1 MITAD
6 LTGKRVLVT
15 GGASGIGLATA
26 RLFGECGAR
35 VAVNHLPDDAQA
47 AARIA
52 ELRAAGIDAEGVAGN
67 VGRAGEAEAMVG
79 EAVAMLGGLDVLINN
94 AGTSGGPQPIPFS
107 DLDAMTEDFWQT
119 ILSTNLLGAFRC
131 ARAAAAALQDGGGA
145 IVNTASI
152 SGLGVRGS
160 SIAYAATK
168 AALISLT
175 RSLSSALGTDVRAHA
190 VAPGCGDAPRTKA
203 CSLDRRGK
211 AVRRTILKRT
221 VRPEDI
227 AEAMLSRAAGA
238 RDSTGRTILLDGRD
252 ASCGSADHA
261 SLSFALGFP

>member
-6 LTGKRVLVT
+6 MTGKRVLVT

-26 RLFGECGAR
+26 RLFGRCGAR
-35 VAVNHLPDDAQA
+35 VAVNHLPDDPQA

-52 ELRAAGIDAEGVAGN
+52 ELRALGIDAEGVAGN

-79 EAVAMLGGLDVLINN
+79 KAIAMLGGLDVLINN

-131 ARAAAAALQDGGGA
+131 AHAAEAALRDGGGA

-160 SIAYAATK
+160 SIAYAASK
-168 AALISLT
+168 AALINLT
-175 RSLSSALGTDVRAHA
+175 RSLSSALGPEVRVNA
-190 VAPGCGDAPRTKA
+190 VAPGFVDTPWTKEW
-203 CSLDRRGK
+203 SQERRAK
-211 AVRRTILKRT
+211 AVERTVLKRMA
-221 VRPEDI
+221 RPEDI
-227 AEAMLSRAAGA
+227 AEAMLFLAAGA
-238 RDSTGRTILLDGRD
+238 SYITGQTIVLDGGV
-252 ASCGSADHA
+252 AN
-261 SLSFALGFP
+261 

>member
-131 ARAAAAALQDGGGA
+131 ARAAAAALRDGGGA

-160 SIAYAATK
+160 SIAYAASK
-168 AALISLT
+168 AALINLT
-175 RSLSSALGTDVRAHA
+175 RSLSSALGPEVRVNA
-190 VAPGCGDAPRTKA
+190 VAPGFVDTPWTKEW
-203 CSLDRRGK
+203 SQERRAK
-211 AVRRTILKRT
+211 AVERTILKRMA
-221 VRPEDI
+221 RPEDI
-227 AEAMLSRAAGA
+227 AEAMLFLAAGA
-238 RDSTGRTILLDGRD
+238 SYITGQTIVLDGGV
-252 ASCGSADHA
+252 AN
-261 SLSFALGFP
+261 